1 MRTRTVQLLLR
12 NKILYLWGG
21 VRAYRA
27 GPDLDQIYMSSSRS
41 QRIPGATVMLYQE
54 GLRQVS
60 PKKHFSSLSFQ
71 MFTGRAYKV
80 LFQLSQVCCV
90 SVSCLNKMWLHEIC
104 K

>member
-60 PKKHFSSLSFQ
+60 PSVSRCLR
-71 MFTGRAYKV
+71 TVAYKV
-80 LFQLSQVCCV
+80 LSQLSQVCCV